1 MRGRFFED
9 YKAGEVIRS
18 GGITLTESAI
28 IDFAWQYDPQPFH
41 LDTLAAAETMYGG
54 LIASGW
60 QIMLLGFRLMVQEG
74 MPGQNSLG
82 SPGVDEVR
90 FHLPTRPGDTISGVA
105 EIMEVRASATRP
117 DRGLLRV
124 KFRMENQKGETVV
137 SFLGTQFV
145 RRRQPA

>member
-9 YKAGEVIRS
+9 YKVGEVIRS

-60 QIMLLGFRLMVQEG
+60 QVLLLGFRLMVQEG

-90 FHLPTRPGDTISGVA
+90 FHLPTRPGDTISGAA

-137 SFLGTQFV
+137 SFFGTQFV
-145 RRRQPA
+145 RRRQPG

>member
-1 MRGRFFED
+1 MRDRFFED
-9 YKAGEVIRS
+9 YKTGEVVRS
-18 GGITLTESAI
+18 GGITLTTSAI
-28 IDFAWQYDPQPFH
+28 IDFAMLHDPQPFH
-41 LDTLAAAETMYGG
+41 LDELAAADTMYGG

-60 QIMLLGFRLMVQEG
+60 QVLLLGFRMLVQEG
-74 MPGQNSLG
+74 MPGKNSLG

-90 FHLPTRPGDTISGVA
+90 FHLPTRPGDTVYAMA
-105 EIMEVRASATRP
+105 EIVEARPSATRP

-145 RRRQPA
+145 RRRQPG